1 MTDKSRVLML
11 AIAKVQREKFTIEN
25 FTNPDNFLMLVEE
38 GSFSLESESGKYIV
52 KRGECAHLKQNKTYV
67 RKIIEPAKIHLFRYH
82 APEPLLDVEH
92 LKFKDVGRIK
102 STINLLNHVDSLLS
116 IDDFE
121 RKTHLFFDLINQ
133 YIIENEYSTEAK
145 GEDILIKSAVLKLQS
160 RLTEN
165 LPFTELSKEA
175 GLSYVQFLRRFKAYT
190 GLTPAKYVNVLKMK
204 KARELLADS
213 RLQIK
218 EISEK
223 LGFENEYYFSN
234 FFKKNMNVSPTA
246 YRKIIQ

>member
-1 MTDKSRVLML
+1 MQP
-11 AIAKVQREKFTIEN
+11 ATIH
-25 FTNPDNFLMLVEE
+25 
-38 GSFSLESESGKYIV
+38 I
-52 KRGECAHLKQNKTYV
+52 
-67 RKIIEPAKIHLFRYH
+67 FRYQ
-82 APEPLLDVEH
+82 APKPLLDAEH
-92 LKFKDVGRIK
+92 LTFKDCGRIK
-102 STINLLNHVDSLLS
+102 STINFLNHIDSLLS
-116 IDDFE
+116 IDYSE

-133 YIIENEYSTEAK
+133 YILENEYSAETK
-145 GEDILIKSAVLKLQS
+145 GEDILIKSAVLKIQS

-165 LPFTELSKEA
+165 LPFTKFSKEA
-175 GLSYVQFLRRFKAYT
+175 GLSYIQFLRRFKAYT
-190 GLTPAKYVNVLKMK
+190 GLTPAKYVNALKMK